1 MSDSGRV
8 SPEKTQPL
16 PSRMRLYLMRH
27 AEAFP
32 GLPDEAREITPGGYA
47 TLRRQ
52 CAALRSRGL
61 PTGIGAV
68 WHSPYVRARQT
79 AEAMH
84 ETLAMEVPLVAHVG
98 LVPDGDPEALGVELE
113 MLSQDGGLLV
123 VTHLPF
129 VGELAERLLGPSFT
143 GVPFSPG
150 TLLVLDRV
158 AGAAS
163 GTFRWRAL
171 DLFP

>member
-1 MSDSGRV
+1 
-8 SPEKTQPL
+8 
-16 PSRMRLYLMRH
+16 MRLYLMRH

-79 AEAMH
+79 AQAMH
-84 ETLAMEVPLVAHVG
+84 ETLALEVPLVVHGG
-98 LVPDGDPEALGVELE
+98 LVPDGDPEVLGVELE
-113 MLSQDGGLLV
+113 MLPQDGGLLV

-129 VGELAERLLGPSFT
+129 VGELAERLLGPACT
-143 GVPFSPG
+143 GVRFSPG
-150 TLLVLDRV
+150 TLLVLDRMAGTA
-158 AGAAS
+158 AGAI
-163 GTFRWRAL
+163 RWRAL
-171 DLFP
+171 DLLP